1 MSVTTP
7 ARNAQQT
14 GLSATD
20 YGLYA
25 ATVFAWGFSW
35 IAIKGQIGSIP
46 PEVSVFWRF
55 VLAAVVMLG
64 WSLFR
69 RHSLRCN
76 ARSHLRFAG
85 LGALLFSTNF
95 TLFYYGA
102 LHLPSGLLAVI
113 FSIASVFNLLL
124 TFLIFGQKPNR
135 VTLGAGI
142 LGFAGVSLLF
152 WPQIVGAR
160 IDYEAALG
168 LLLCILGT
176 LSFCLGNM
184 LSASTQRLGIAVT
197 PATTWGMIYGAVFLG
212 IFATMRGHGFG
223 LDLTPTY
230 LASLVYLAVVASVI
244 AFGSYLTLLG
254 RIGSG
259 RAGYATVLFP
269 VIALSISTMFEGYQ
283 WTTGALVGL
292 ACVIAGNVL
301 MLKRR

>member
-1 MSVTTP
+1 MSITASASNP
-7 ARNAQQT
+7 QQT
-14 GLSATD
+14 DLSATD

-35 IAIKGQIGSIP
+35 IAIKGQIGSIA

-55 VLAAVVMLG
+55 VLAAAVMLG

-69 RHSLRCN
+69 KHNLRFD

-85 LGALLFSTNF
+85 LGALIFSTNF

-113 FSIASVFNLLL
+113 FSVASVFNLLL

-135 VTLGAGI
+135 LTLGAGI

-152 WPQIVGAR
+152 WPQIVGVR
-160 IDYEAALG
+160 VDYDAAFG
-168 LLLCILGT
+168 LLLCMLGT

-184 LSASTQRLGIAVT
+184 LSASTQRRGIAVT
-197 PATTWGMIYGAVFLG
+197 PATTWGMAYGAVFLG
-212 IFATMRGHGFG
+212 IFAMMRGHSFA

-230 LASLVYLAVVASVI
+230 LGSLVYLAVVASVI

-259 RAGYATVLFP
+259 RVGYVTVLFP
-269 VIALSISTMFEGYQ
+269 VIALSISTVFEGYQ
-283 WTTGALVGL
+283 WTGGALVGL
-292 ACVIAGNVL
+292 ACVITGNVL